1 MLRFLKLVVFR
12 FYQYMQIRQW
22 VEAHG
27 IERPEYEPDLD
38 DLMEV
43 SPFELQKPSELQNK
57 CAMLYNSLLSAQ
69 YQLNNLNN
77 SVIDRETR
85 IKFTRKILDS
95 ALNLVQ
101 EIKEQV

>member
-1 MLRFLKLVVFR
+1 
-12 FYQYMQIRQW
+12 MQIRQW

-27 IERPEYEPDLD
+27 IERAEYEPDLD

-43 SPFELQKPSELQNK
+43 LLDEKPSELQNK
-57 CAMLYNSLLSAQ
+57 CAMLHNALLSAQ

-77 SVIDRETR
+77 SVIERQTR
-85 IKFTRKILDS
+85 INFTKKVIDS

-101 EIKEQV
+101 EIKSQV